1 MAAPTDFDDTTIA
14 DEAAPKRRREPH
26 LAIPN
31 ESIPEEVNE
40 GFLADLAFE
49 RALSAARSL
58 SRALG
63 RYILTA
69 EPRGPLS
76 TFPKASASTPNRK
89 RTH

>member
-1 MAAPTDFDDTTIA
+1 MTAPTDFDDTTIA
-14 DEAAPKRRREPH
+14 DEAAPKRRRGPL

-58 SRALG
+58 FAD
-63 RYILTA
+63 
-69 EPRGPLS
+69 EPRRPPS
-76 TFPKASASTPNRK
+76 TFPEASASTPNRK
-89 RTH
+89 